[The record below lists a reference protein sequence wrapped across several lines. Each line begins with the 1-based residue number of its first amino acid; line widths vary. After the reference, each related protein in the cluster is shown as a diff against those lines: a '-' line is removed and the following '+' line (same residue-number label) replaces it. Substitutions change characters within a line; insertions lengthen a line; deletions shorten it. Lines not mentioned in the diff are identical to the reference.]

1 MLMLSLC
8 DFSDAYV
15 LVKGSIAEPN
25 TGTATNPS
33 NNI

>member
-8 DFSDAYV
+8 NFSDAYV
-15 LVKGSIAEPN
+15 LVKGSITEPN
-25 TGTATNPS
+25 TGTVTNPS